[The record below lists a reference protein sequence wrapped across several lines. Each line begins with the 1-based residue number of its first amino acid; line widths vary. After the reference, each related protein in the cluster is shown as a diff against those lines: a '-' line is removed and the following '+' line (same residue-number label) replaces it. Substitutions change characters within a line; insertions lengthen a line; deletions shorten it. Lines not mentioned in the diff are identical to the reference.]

1 MILGATSKCIPTCS
15 ASIGSIVRLLF
26 SRRPYKNAKDSRN
39 DDFVI
44 VTKNGQ
50 VTQSLTKVN
59 LYRAGVGQPQAADN
73 ANASGTTY
81 CQQYAA
87 SGLFIAQNQA
97 LFTGGTSPAPAVA
110 NNLFTFLANRFATS
124 FGPVPS
130 LGCQTIFGL
139 AASPV
144 TQKMDRNGVVISA
157 TINTGVLQVSFNFLW
172 TLAS

>member
-1 MILGATSKCIPTCS
+1 M
-15 ASIGSIVRLLF
+15 
-26 SRRPYKNAKDSRN
+26 
-39 DDFVI
+39 VI
-44 VTKNGQ
+44 NNNGQ
-50 VTQSLTKVN
+50 ITQSLTKVN

-87 SGLFIAQNQA
+87 SGLFIAANQA
-97 LFTGGTSPAPAVA
+97 LFQGGISPAPAVA

-139 AASPV
+139 NTSPV
-144 TQKMDRNGVVISA
+144 TQTMDGNGVVISA
-157 TINTGVLQVSFNFLW
+157 TINTSVLQVSPNSFDPDRSPFIVRTKTANPL
-172 TLAS
+172 TLANPQRPDSRWY